1 MKKTISLLL
10 VLLAVTLTLSA
21 AVTGSGSAKLTAAVG
36 AGFSVD
42 AKADVSYTLK
52 MPMLEGEGP
61 LFSGN
66 NLKVKANV
74 GLSPIAVTGS
84 VDAVLTPIAIAEISL
99 GGGAGTGWDL
109 GLPFMSLE
117 GLRIGSGAIGT
128 ALSSDQLGGVY
139 YFGHAGVALQF
150 DTGAILS
157 GDWSSILVRT
167 YHELNYQGYSNADA
181 AQAWEY
187 ETGGAQVNGFNY
199 KGEYILAYQMPL
211 RLNLVGVQLETYL
224 NNAFDS
230 ARSPFFYDVSA
241 LANID
246 IVDHV
251 SVLVVGQFSNYQK
264 KDKSSYELVLRD
276 AIGFKRVAVIA
287 SYSF

>member
-10 VLLAVTLTLSA
+10 VLLAVALTLSG

-36 AGFSVD
+36 AGGSVD

-52 MPMLEGEGP
+52 MPMLEGDGP

-66 NLKVKANV
+66 NLKVKTNV

-84 VDAVLTPIAIAEISL
+84 IDAVLTPIAVAEISL

-109 GLPFMSLE
+109 PLMNLE
-117 GLRIGSGAIGT
+117 GLRLDSAGS
-128 ALSSDQLGGVY
+128 LVSDQLGGLY
-139 YFGHAGVALQF
+139 YFGRAGIALQF

-157 GDWSSILVRT
+157 GDWSSVLVRA
-167 YHELNYQGYSNADA
+167 YHELNYKGYSNAEA
-181 AQAWEY
+181 AQPWEY
-187 ETGGAQVNGFNY
+187 ETGGAAVNGFNC

-211 RLNLVGVQLETYL
+211 PLNLVGAQFEWYI
-224 NNAFDS
+224 NNVFDS
-230 ARSPFFYDVSA
+230 DRSHFFYDVSA

-246 IVDHV
+246 IIDHL
-251 SVLVVGQFSNYQK
+251 SLLVVGQFSNYQK
-264 KDKSSYELVLRD
+264 KDKGTSELVLRD

-287 SYSF
+287 TYSF